1 MVAARIR
8 VASLGDLLSS
18 SCCLVAGSE
27 CLRLVLIVTGRLWS
41 HRQGSTRGRLGV
53 DGTNFLMPR
62 AKKNHDAASRI
73 LQVLAAI
80 PVGRVT
86 SYGQVASLAGLPR
99 GARMVARVLRT
110 APESA
115 NLPWHRV
122 LNARGCVAIPLS
134 SPARAEQIQR
144 LREEGVLVL
153 RGRVDLGRF
162 AWQPQLD
169 ELLWAP
175 SVQDSAQWKWNRV

>member
-1 MVAARIR
+1 MPRTEKNSAAAR
-8 VASLGDLLSS
+8 
-18 SCCLVAGSE
+18 
-27 CLRLVLIVTGRLWS
+27 
-41 HRQGSTRGRLGV
+41 
-53 DGTNFLMPR
+53 
-62 AKKNHDAASRI
+62 RI

-99 GARMVARVLRT
+99 GARFVARVLRT
-110 APESA
+110 APECGQ
-115 NLPWHRV
+115 LPWHRV

-134 SPARAEQIQR
+134 NPARAEQIQR
-144 LREEGVLVL
+144 LRDEGVRVL
-153 RGRVDLGRF
+153 RGRVELGRF

-175 SVQDSAQWKWNRV
+175 GVQDPVQWTAGRP